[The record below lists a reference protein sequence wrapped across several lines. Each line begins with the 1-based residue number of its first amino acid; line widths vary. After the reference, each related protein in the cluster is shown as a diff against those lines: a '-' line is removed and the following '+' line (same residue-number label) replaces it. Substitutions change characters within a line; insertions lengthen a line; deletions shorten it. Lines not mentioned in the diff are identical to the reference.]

1 MPTKER
7 YVNLF
12 TDYGFKK
19 IFGEEPNKNLLLDF
33 LNELLKEEQGEIR
46 NLTYLKTEQLGDTD
60 IDRKAIFDLYCE
72 NERGEKFI
80 VELQKSKQNFFKDR
94 TLYYSTFPIRE
105 QAERG
110 DWNFKLK
117 AVYTVA
123 LLDFVFDEDKD
134 QPEKYRYDVKL
145 SDIDTHKVFYDK
157 LTFIYLEMPKF
168 TKSLEEL
175 TTRFEQWLYVIRNLN
190 RLERL
195 PDSLREEIFEQL
207 FTTAEIARFTP
218 DQVRSYEKS
227 LKYYRDMK
235 NSLDTAF
242 DEGKEEGIEIGIE
255 TGREIGKAEGQREIV
270 INGLKQGLDKKMIA
284 DLTGLSLEAIENIAQ
299 EIHRKEV

>member
-7 YVNLF
+7 YINLF

-46 NLTYLKTEQLGDTD
+46 DLTYLKSEQLGDTD

-94 TLYYSTFPIRE
+94 
-105 QAERG
+105 
-110 DWNFKLK
+110 
-117 AVYTVA
+117 
-123 LLDFVFDEDKD
+123 
-134 QPEKYRYDVKL
+134 
-145 SDIDTHKVFYDK
+145 
-157 LTFIYLEMPKF
+157 
-168 TKSLEEL
+168 
-175 TTRFEQWLYVIRNLN
+175 
-190 RLERL
+190 
-195 PDSLREEIFEQL
+195 
-207 FTTAEIARFTP
+207 
-218 DQVRSYEKS
+218 SYEKS

-242 DEGKEEGIEIGIE
+242 DEGREEKE
-255 TGREIGKAEGQREIV
+255 REIV
-270 INGLKQGLDKKMIA
+270 MNGLQQGLEISLLA
-284 DLTGLSLEAIENIAQ
+284 ALTGLSEEAIKKIAW
-299 EIHRKEV
+299 EISEDES

>member
-1 MPTKER
+1 MASKER
-7 YVNLF
+7 YINLF

-46 NLTYLKTEQLGDTD
+46 DLTYLKTEQLGDTD

-94 TLYYSTFPIRE
+94 ALYYSTFPVRE

-123 LLDFVFDEDKD
+123 ILDFVFDEDKN

-145 SDIDTHKVFYDK
+145 SDIETNRVFYDK

-168 TKSLEEL
+168 SKKLDEL
-175 TTRFEQWLYVIRNLN
+175 KTRFDKWLYVIRNLN
-190 RLERL
+190 RLERI
-195 PDSLREEIFEQL
+195 PDMLREQVFEQL
-207 FTTAEIARFTP
+207 FDTAEIARFTP

-242 DEGKEEGIEIGIE
+242 DEGRVEGKEEGKNE
-255 TGREIGKAEGQREIV
+255 RDREIV
-270 INGLKQGLDKKMIA
+270 RNGIQQGIDIKMIA
-284 DLTGLSLEAIENIAQ
+284 QLTGLSEE
-299 EIHRKEV
+299 EIKEIGKEHSDD